1 MNKLKSLFSKCN
13 KQNLGVNVAL
23 IVLGGLF
30 IIFPENSLKIICYVL
45 GAFLCIG
52 GAYKLIE
59 YFKDGIKDITSYGL
73 AGGIALVVIGALLFI
88 KPDFISGMTTALFG
102 VAMLI
107 SAIIKI
113 QQALNVKAGHGK
125 AWWTILLVAVVV
137 LAGGLIT
144 LFFPFETRRAL
155 FFAVGLSL
163 VISGALAIISDF
175 YYTARVYNNANA
187 EKDKLPEQ

>member
-1 MNKLKSLFSKCN
+1 MNKLKRLFLKCN

-23 IVLGGLF
+23 IILGGLF

-88 KPDFISGMTTALFG
+88 KPDFISGVATALFG
-102 VAMLI
+102 VVLLI

-113 QQALNVKAGHGK
+113 QQALNVKAGHGR
-125 AWWTILLVAVVV
+125 AWWTILLVALVL
-137 LAGGLIT
+137 LAGGLIS
-144 LFFPFETRRAL
+144 LFFPFATKRAL
-155 FFAVGLSL
+155 FFAVGVSL
-163 VISGALAIISDF
+163 AVSGALSTITDF
-175 YYTARVYNNANA
+175 YYTARVYDCASA
-187 EKDKLPEQ
+187 EKDALPE

>member
-1 MNKLKSLFSKCN
+1 MNKLKRLFLKCN

-23 IVLGGLF
+23 IILGGLF

-73 AGGIALVVIGALLFI
+73 AGGIALVVIGVLLFI
-88 KPDFISGMTTALFG
+88 KPDFISGVATALFG
-102 VAMLI
+102 VVLLI

-113 QQALNVKAGHGK
+113 QQALNVKAGHGR
-125 AWWTILLVAVVV
+125 AWWTILLVALVL
-137 LAGGLIT
+137 LAGGLIS
-144 LFFPFETRRAL
+144 LFFPFATKRAL
-155 FFAVGLSL
+155 FFAVGVSL
-163 VISGALAIISDF
+163 AVSGALATITDF
-175 YYTARVYNNANA
+175 YYTARVYDCASA
-187 EKDKLPEQ
+187 EKDALPE

>member
-1 MNKLKSLFSKCN
+1 MNKLKRLFLKCN

-23 IVLGGLF
+23 IILGGLF

-88 KPDFISGMTTALFG
+88 KPDFISGVATALFG
-102 VAMLI
+102 VVLLI

-113 QQALNVKAGHGK
+113 QQALNVKAGHGR
-125 AWWTILLVAVVV
+125 AWWTILLVALVL
-137 LAGGLIT
+137 LAGGLIS
-144 LFFPFETRRAL
+144 LFFPFATKRAL
-155 FFAVGLSL
+155 FFAVGVSL
-163 VISGALAIISDF
+163 AVSGALATITDF
-175 YYTARVYNNANA
+175 YYTARVYDCASA
-187 EKDKLPEQ
+187 EKDALPE